1 MAEAK
6 NSPHTVKLENREK
19 LYISGVEDVL
29 NFDDTGI
36 VLKTSA
42 GILSVDGS
50 ELRITAFNV
59 DDGNIEIF
67 GTVNGIIYPQAQ
79 RKRQSIL
86 RRG

>member
-1 MAEAK
+1 MSEAK
-6 NSPHTVKLENREK
+6 SSPHTVSLDNREK

-42 GILSVDGS
+42 GILSVDGA

-59 DDGNIEIF
+59 DDGNIEIC
-67 GTVNGIIYPQAQ
+67 GTVTGMIYPQAQ
-79 RKRQSIL
+79 RKRQGIL
-86 RRG
+86 HRG